1 MNATLRIGRLTLNL
15 GSVTHAVYLN
25 DIGLYLRYLSYQSAF
40 K

>member
-15 GSVTHAVYLN
+15 GSVAHAVYPN
-25 DIGLYLRYLSYQSAF
+25 DSGLYLRYLAYQSAF